1 MTSKPKCDR
10 NVAYVANRHA
20 LFVTGSGKTRL
31 LEQAKIL
38 VINVPNDRAKN
49 RLRNDMLISV
59 HIPSSIPELCALE
72 TRSREKEV
80 LRKRPSKIAQ

>member
-1 MTSKPKCDR
+1 MVHIRTL
-10 NVAYVANRHA
+10 N
-20 LFVTGSGKTRL
+20 VTGSGKTRL

-49 RLRNDMLISV
+49 RLRNDSV

-72 TRSREKEV
+72 TQKEV